1 MSAAIAP
8 QINVLVVGETRN
20 CAVSFAGVLDS
31 GELISTTT
39 TNLGVTT
46 AAATDGPIDGI
57 AMGPKPST
65 ATALTY
71 SLIQASTAA
80 LTING
85 STCAIAQV
93 LQFRVTG
100 GERGGEYVARCSV
113 VTTSTNNQTLVRF
126 VRIQV
131 K

>member
-1 MSAAIAP
+1 MSVLIAP
-8 QINVLVVGETRN
+8 QIHVIAAGETRN
-20 CAVSFAGVLDS
+20 VAVSFVGVLDS

-46 AAATDGPIDGI
+46 ASATDGPIDGI
-57 AMGPKPST
+57 NMGPNPST

-71 SLIQASTAA
+71 TLIQASTAA

-85 STCAIAQV
+85 STCATAQV

-100 GERGGEYVARCSV
+100 GERGASYHARMSV
-113 VTTSTNNQTLVRF
+113 VTTSTNTQTLVRF
-126 VRIQV
+126 ARIEV

>member
-1 MSAAIAP
+1 MSSLIAP
-8 QINVLVVGETRN
+8 QINIIAAGETRN
-20 CAVSFAGVLDS
+20 CAISFVGRLDS
-31 GELISTTT
+31 GELISATT
-39 TNLGVTT
+39 TNLAVTT
-46 AAATDGPIDGI
+46 ATSTDLPGGPS
-57 AMGPKPST
+57 PST

-71 SLIQASTAA
+71 SLIQVSTAA

-100 GERGGEYVARCSV
+100 GERGGTYYAKAVV
-113 VTTSTNNQTLVRF
+113 VTTSTNTQTLVGF
-126 VRIQV
+126 ARIEV